1 MPAYKEKDR
10 NSWTVKIKHRNWNGE
25 IKWVTKRGFAT
36 KREALQYER
45 DFLARQSGSLD
56 MSFTDFVRVYR
67 EDRMPRLKES
77 TCAMKDNIIDTKLI
91 PYFGNHCMREITT
104 KDVMNWQNA
113 MINYRDPKTGKPYS
127 KSYLKTLHNQLSAI
141 FNHAVRYYKLA
152 ENPART
158 VGNMGSEKGVE
169 MKCWT
174 LEQYLRFSEYMMDD
188 PVGYY
193 YFELLYWCGLREGEA
208 LALTADDFDFEKR
221 TVSITKTFQHLKG
234 KDVIT
239 EPKTPKSV
247 RIVEMPGFLADE
259 ICYFIEKLHDL
270 QPNERLFNL
279 SKSYLYR
286 KMEQG
291 SKVMDLPRIRVHDL
305 RHSHVSLLIH
315 LGYSAVAIADRMGH
329 ESIDITYRYAHL
341 FPTVQ
346 RQMAADLNAL
356 QEGDDQN
363 VC

>member
-10 NSWTVKIKHRNWNGE
+10 NTWTVKIKHKNWSGQ

-45 DFLARQSGSLD
+45 DFLARKSGNLD
-56 MSFTDFVRVYR
+56 MSFADFVQVYR
-67 EDRMPRLKES
+67 EERGARIKES
-77 TCAMKDNIIDTKLI
+77 TLSMKDNIIDTKLI
-91 PYFGNHCMREITT
+91 PYFGEKCMREITT
-104 KDVMNWQNA
+104 KDIMLWQNELLT
-113 MINYRDPKTGKPYS
+113 YRDPKDGKPYS
-127 KSYLKTLHNQLSAI
+127 KSYLKTIHNQLSAI
-141 FNHAVRYYKLA
+141 FNHAVRYHKLL

-158 VGNMGSEKGVE
+158 VGNMGSEKGIE

-174 LEQYLRFSEYMMDD
+174 REEYLKFSEYMMDD

-193 YFELLYWCGLREGEA
+193 YFQMLYWCGLREGEA
-208 LALTADDFDFEKR
+208 LALTIDDFDFAKK

-239 EPKTPKSV
+239 EPKTPKSN
-247 RIVEMPGFLADE
+247 RIVEMPAFLVEE
-259 ICYFIEKLHDL
+259 IQYYIEKLYDKK
-270 QPNERLFNL
+270 PDDRLFPL

-291 SKVMDLPRIRVHDL
+291 SKEMGLQRIRVHDL

-315 LGYSAVAIADRMGH
+315 MGYSAVAIAERMGH

-346 RQMAADLNAL
+346 RQMATDLNAL
-356 QEGDDQN
+356 QEGGDTN
-363 VC
+363 VS